1 MNNINNQNNFNM
13 NNQNPQPGFNP
24 NPGFNQVQVQVN
36 PEIEAVNKE
45 KEANLE
51 KLAKKINMPTNKIK
65 NYLTLVCLGFVG
77 GIGSLIC
84 QSDGKV
90 NSMISIAVVISA
102 LTVIATMFSLS
113 FKKQF
118 SRGILVLG
126 NLTSGAIQIAIGIVM
141 LVNSLNTSVYKSP
154 VEVILFALAVI
165 LFGVGSIILAV
176 MANKYFANDK
186 KYAFYNQALSYEKTT
201 FIPAIV
207 VTAIGSLFQLIAII
221 MTLVTKIEYNIG
233 IWSEIFAFFFIIIP
247 PINVVAMNCAIARKK
262 TGVIII
268 GGLVIAIAILGLID
282 DIILLTSMYASDGGS
297 FILPT
302 TFSMLFAFAFT
313 MMIGCGVIG
322 AIKVCGADSE
332 DGNIIKPKQVVMQQ
346 PVINS
351 IPQAVNN
358 QFANANVNQPINH
371 QNGFNNPQAQGV
383 VNGNGMQVGN
393 VNPTVNQ
400 QINNQNG
407 FNNPQPQGAVNGNGA
422 QANNVNPTVN
432 QPNVENNNT
441 FNQQVQQTPQVET
454 NNNNQEPKP
463 F

>member
-1 MNNINNQNNFNM
+1 MNNQNNFNM

-51 KLAKKINMPTNKIK
+51 KLAKKINMPTNKVK
-65 NYLTLVCLGFVG
+65 NYLTLVCLGFIG

-90 NSMISIAVVISA
+90 NSIISMVVVISA
-102 LTVIATMFSLS
+102 LTIVATMFSLS

-126 NLTSGAIQIAIGIVM
+126 NLASGTIQIALGIVM

-165 LFGVGSIILAV
+165 LFGVGSIILAI
-176 MANKYFANDK
+176 MANRYFANDK

-233 IWSEIFAFFFIIIP
+233 IWSEIFAFFFTI
-247 PINVVAMNCAIARKK
+247 
-262 TGVIII
+262 
-268 GGLVIAIAILGLID
+268 
-282 DIILLTSMYASDGGS
+282 
-297 FILPT
+297 
-302 TFSMLFAFAFT
+302 
-313 MMIGCGVIG
+313 
-322 AIKVCGADSE
+322 
-332 DGNIIKPKQVVMQQ
+332 
-346 PVINS
+346 
-351 IPQAVNN
+351 
-358 QFANANVNQPINH
+358 
-371 QNGFNNPQAQGV
+371 
-383 VNGNGMQVGN
+383 
-393 VNPTVNQ
+393 
-400 QINNQNG
+400 
-407 FNNPQPQGAVNGNGA
+407 
-422 QANNVNPTVN
+422 
-432 QPNVENNNT
+432 
-441 FNQQVQQTPQVET
+441 
-454 NNNNQEPKP
+454 
-463 F
+463 

>member
-1 MNNINNQNNFNM
+1 MNNQNNFNM

-51 KLAKKINMPTNKIK
+51 KLAKKINMPTNKVK

-90 NSMISIAVVISA
+90 NSIISMVVIIST

-126 NLTSGAIQIAIGIVM
+126 NLASGTIQIALGIVM
-141 LVNSLNTSVYKSP
+141 LVNSLITSVNKSP

-165 LFGVGSIILAV
+165 LFGVGSIILAI
-176 MANKYFANDK
+176 MANRYFANDK

-262 TGVIII
+262 TGVTII

-313 MMIGCGVIG
+313 IMIGCGVVG
-322 AIKVCGADSE
+322 AIKICGADSE

-351 IPQAVNN
+351 NPQAVNN

-383 VNGNGMQVGN
+383 VN
-393 VNPTVNQ
+393 
-400 QINNQNG
+400 
-407 FNNPQPQGAVNGNGA
+407 ANGA
-422 QANNVNPTVN
+422 QVNNVNSTVN

-441 FNQQVQQTPQVET
+441 FNQQEQQTPQVET